1 METLA
6 LSSFSLILII
16 SIVSGIPIAFAL
28 LLGFAIFS
36 FYAIRKGNT
45 FKEVMMMALSGISGA
60 RNILIAFVLIGML
73 TASWRCSGTIPAVVC
88 YSLGAVSRSWF
99 LLAAFLTC
107 SLISFLTGTSFG
119 SAATMGVICMTLG
132 NTLGVTPALSGGAI
146 LSGIFFGDRCSPVST
161 SALLVA
167 DITKTDIFS
176 NIKGMLRTGAVP
188 FAFTCIIY
196 ALLSLLNK
204 GTNTGEGN
212 LTSIFYSSFRIGFI
226 PLIPA
231 IGLLILSLCRVRT
244 KLTMA
249 LSIAAAIAIAVLYE
263 GFPAADIPSMLIF
276 GYRSPSAELSET
288 IDGGGI
294 LSMLNV
300 AIIVALS
307 SSYAGIFSGTG
318 ILDSLKSQLT
328 RLSGRIP
335 SSLITVIVSTV
346 SSMISCNQTL
356 ATMLTHQLC
365 SDLYSDSRDM
375 ALALENSVIVIAP
388 LIPWSIA
395 GSVPLAIL
403 NAPKL
408 SLFIAVYLFLL
419 PLWMVI
425 SSPHVSGKRA

>member
-318 ILDSLKSQLT
+318 MLDSLKSQLT

-403 NAPKL
+403 DAPKL

-425 SSPHVSGKRA
+425 SSPHVSCKRA

>member
-318 ILDSLKSQLT
+318 MLDSLKSQLT

-356 ATMLTHQLC
+356 TTMLTYQLC

-403 NAPKL
+403 DAPKL

-425 SSPHVSGKRA
+425 SSPHVSCKRA

>member
-6 LSSFSLILII
+6 LSSFSLILIV

-132 NTLGVTPALSGGAI
+132 NALGVEPALSGGAI

-161 SALLVA
+161 SALLVS

-188 FAFTCIIY
+188 FTFTCIIY

-212 LTSIFYSSFRIGFI
+212 LTSIFYSSFRISFI

-263 GFPAADIPSMLIF
+263 GFPASNIPSMLIF

-300 AIIVALS
+300 AIIVAIS

-318 ILDSLKSQLT
+318 MLDSLKSRLT

-335 SSLITVIVSTV
+335 SSLITVIVSTI

-403 NAPKL
+403 DAPKL

-425 SSPHVSGKRA
+425 SSPHVSGKCA

>member
-45 FKEVMMMALSGISGA
+45 FKEVMRMALSGISGA

-263 GFPAADIPSMLIF
+263 DFPAADIPSMLIF

-318 ILDSLKSQLT
+318 MLDSLKSQLT

-403 NAPKL
+403 DAPKL

-425 SSPHVSGKRA
+425 SSPHVSCKRA